1 MKGHRKVEKEN
12 SYEEYKFEKRF
23 TLGRDLDTTKLTA
36 NLSDGVLVLTAPKK
50 EKEEP
55 KSTTVP
61 ITLGDAPALMDE

>member
-1 MKGHRKVEKEN
+1 
-12 SYEEYKFEKRF
+12 
-23 TLGRDLDTTKLTA
+23 
-36 NLSDGVLVLTAPKK
+36 LTAPKK